1 MAIPGWLADEDVQ
14 YWLSLA
20 HSDVVSNCHVHQRN
34 QCAGLA
40 IYRTNVSK
48 LVFPPVL
55 MLPADKNK
63 VFASAQE
70 FSSHHRTPKLPKIF
84 PLGLLLEMRKTGK

>member
-1 MAIPGWLADEDVQ
+1 
-14 YWLSLA
+14 
-20 HSDVVSNCHVHQRN
+20 
-34 QCAGLA
+34 
-40 IYRTNVSK
+40 
-48 LVFPPVL
+48 